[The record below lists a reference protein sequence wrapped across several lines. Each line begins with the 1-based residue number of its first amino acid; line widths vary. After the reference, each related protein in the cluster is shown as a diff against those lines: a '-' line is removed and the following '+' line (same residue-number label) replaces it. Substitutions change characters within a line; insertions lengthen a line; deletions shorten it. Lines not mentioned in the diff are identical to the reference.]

1 MFAIIAVIPILL
13 AVILMTVFNQSAK
26 RTLPIA
32 WLSVLIIGL
41 FVWKINLSDIL
52 AYSMLG
58 MFKAIDLLLIIF
70 GAILILNTLKQSGAM
85 KTISQ
90 GFYGISTDRRVQ
102 AVIIGWMFGAFIE
115 GAAGFGTPA
124 ALAAPLLVGLGF
136 PPLAAAMST
145 LVFNTSPV
153 AFGAV
158 GTPTL
163 AAIAQIEPYLSSSEI
178 VTFAQQ
184 LTRWVA
190 GLHGVIGLFMPLV
203 GLMMITF
210 FFGEKRSFKPAFRA
224 APFAFFAGLCFVLPM
239 NIFAWLMGP
248 ELASMLAGF
257 VGLIFIVIA
266 ARKKFLTPK
275 DDWDFAAKYKS
286 KINLTA
292 HEEKSE
298 MSMFLAW
305 LPYIIIAL
313 LLVLTRLPQL
323 PFLDWIKA
331 VELKVPNI
339 LDSGLDY
346 IMKPLFIPGI
356 MPFMFVAIL
365 TIYMHKMKKKQVKK
379 AWSDTANQIAGAA
392 IALIF
397 GVAVVQIML
406 NSGNNTSGMDSMLTE
421 MAKALAQISGAAYPL
436 FAPLLGVLGAFISG
450 SNTVSNILFSSLQYE
465 TATLLNTSG
474 VLIVALQVL
483 GGGIGNMICV
493 NNVVAVC
500 ATVDITGKEGTLIK
514 RNIIPSLAYALI
526 AGIIVSIIIAIQTA

>member
-1 MFAIIAVIPILL
+1 MLAIVALIPILL
-13 AVILMTVFNQSAK
+13 AVILMTAFNMSAK
-26 RTLPIA
+26 KALPLA
-32 WLSVLIIGL
+32 WLAAVLVGL
-41 FVWKINLSDIL
+41 FVWRIGVMDMMAFSFFG
-52 AYSMLG
+52 ML
-58 MFKAIDLLLIIF
+58 KAIDLLLIIF

-85 KTISQ
+85 GTISH
-90 GFYGISTDRRVQ
+90 GFYGISSDRRVQ

-163 AAIAQIEPYLSSSEI
+163 ASIAQVEPYLSGSEAA
-178 VTFAQQ
+178 TFGQE

-190 GLHGVIGLFMPLV
+190 GLHGIVGLFIPLIGLI
-203 GLMMITF
+203 MITL
-210 FFGEKRSFKPAFRA
+210 FFGEKRSIKPALKA
-224 APFAFFAGLCFVLPM
+224 APFALFAGLCFVLPM
-239 NIFAWLMGP
+239 NIFAWFMGP

-257 VGLIFIVIA
+257 LGLIIIVVA

-275 DDWDFAAKYKS
+275 DDWDFGEKYKTPEL
-286 KINLTA
+286 KT
-292 HEEKSE
+292 EFKSN
-298 MSMFLAW
+298 MSMAKAW
-305 LPYIIIAL
+305 LPYVLVAG
-313 LLVLTRLPQL
+313 LLVITRLPAL
-323 PFLDWIKA
+323 PFVNWVKA
-331 VELKVPNI
+331 LKITVPNI
-339 LDSGLDY
+339 LGSGLDY
-346 IMKPLFIPGI
+346 VMTPLYIPGI
-356 MPFMFVAIL
+356 MPFMFVAVL
-365 TIYMHKMKKKQVKK
+365 TIWIHGMDKQKVKK

-406 NSGNNTSGMDSMLTE
+406 NSGTNTSGMDSMLTTI
-421 MAKALAQISGAAYPL
+421 AKALAGISGAAYPL

-465 TATLLNTSG
+465 TAMLLDIPG

-500 ATVDITGKEGTLIK
+500 ATVDITGEEGTLIK
-514 RNIIPSLAYALI
+514 RNVIPSLAYALT
-526 AGIIVSIIIAIQTA
+526 AGIIVLIIIAIK

>member
-13 AVILMTVFNQSAK
+13 AVVLMTAFNQSAK
-26 RTLPIA
+26 RALPLA
-32 WLSVLIIGL
+32 WAAAVVVGL
-41 FVWKINLSDIL
+41 FVWKIGVTDIL
-52 AYSMLG
+52 AFSFYGML
-58 MFKAIDLLLIIF
+58 KAIDLLLIIF

-85 KTISQ
+85 NTISH

-136 PPLAAAMST
+136 PPLAAAMAT
-145 LVFNTSPV
+145 LVYNTTPV

-163 AAIAQIEPYLSSSEI
+163 AAISQVEPYLSGAEAANFGE
-178 VTFAQQ
+178 V

-190 GLHGVIGLFMPLV
+190 GLHGLIGLFMPLI
-203 GLMMITF
+203 GLIMITL
-210 FFGEKRSFKPAFRA
+210 FFGERRSIKPALKA
-224 APFAFFAGLCFVLPM
+224 APFALFAGVSFVLPM
-239 NIFAWLMGP
+239 NLFAWIMGP

-257 VGLIFIVIA
+257 VGLIILVLA

-275 DDWDFAAKYKS
+275 DNWDFGDKYKLETGS
-286 KINLTA
+286 VEI
-292 HEEKSE
+292 KSH
-298 MSMFLAW
+298 MSIAKAW
-305 LPYIIIAL
+305 LPYIIIAG

-323 PFLDWIKA
+323 PFVGWIKS
-331 VELKVPNI
+331 LTLTVPDI
-339 LDSGLDY
+339 LGSGLNY
-346 IMKPLFIPGI
+346 VMTPLYIPGI
-356 MPFMFVAIL
+356 MPFMFVAVL
-365 TIYMHKMKKKQVKK
+365 TIWLHKMDKEKVKK
-379 AWSDTANQIAGAA
+379 AWADTANQIAGAA

-406 NSGNNTSGMDSMLTE
+406 NSGNNTSGMDSMLTTI
-421 MAKALAQISGAAYPL
+421 AKALANISGSAYPI

-465 TATLLNTSG
+465 TAKLLDISG
-474 VLIVALQVL
+474 VLIVSLQVL

-514 RNIIPSLAYALI
+514 RNVIPSITYALV
-526 AGIIVSIIIAIQTA
+526 AGIIVYFIIY